1 MYKLLRWAGSFAPT
15 PSFTLPREVMK
26 IRNAFK
32 NLGAA
37 LLLSM
42 SASGVFAGPVILG
55 GDDLTD
61 HGSRSG
67 GANLLGW
74 KYIEL
79 AISNLLT
86 NQTRAGVTTSDI
98 AAIGSAPNPSFTGG
112 NAGGAIGSAA
122 DVLGRTVSYFD
133 GAAAINQFFANLIS
147 GAINP
152 KVIWF
157 AGNGAVNDI
166 DPADG
171 AAITANAAVI
181 NAFVAAGGGLMAHGS
196 GGDAYGWLSTLL
208 PGLVEGG
215 NCDSNGATLT
225 AAGQAA
231 FPGLTN
237 NNVNGTAG
245 PCHSLFSGNLGGL
258 VPLVLDA
265 NGLPYIIGGGGSTL
279 IQCGQTGQPVCPPQ
293 NVPVPQTVALLGL
306 GLAAMAKMRRRRV

>member
-1 MYKLLRWAGSFAPT
+1 MRKLLKLKW
-15 PSFTLPREVMK
+15 V
-26 IRNAFK
+26 FK
-32 NLGAA
+32 NLSAA
-37 LLLSM
+37 VLLSIG
-42 SASGVFAGPVILG
+42 ASGVFAGPVILG

-61 HGSRSG
+61 HGSRTA
-67 GANLLGW
+67 GANQLGW

-86 NQTRAGVTTSDI
+86 NQTRAGVSTSDI
-98 AAIGSAPNPSFTGG
+98 AAIGSTPNPSFTGG

-133 GAAAINQFFANLIS
+133 GATAINQFFANLIS

-152 KVIWF
+152 KVIWL
-157 AGNGAVNDI
+157 AGTNAVNNI
-166 DPADG
+166 DSAEG

-196 GGDAYGWLSTLL
+196 GGDAYGWLSALL
-208 PGLVEGG
+208 PGLAEGG
-215 NCDSNGATLT
+215 SCNSTGATLT

-237 NNVNGTAG
+237 NNVNGNAG
-245 PCHSLFSGNLGGL
+245 PCHSSFSGNLGGL

-265 NGLPYIIGGGGSTL
+265 SGLPYIIGGGGSTL
-279 IQCGQTGQPVCPPQ
+279 IQCGQAGQPVCPPQ

-306 GLAAMAKMRRRRV
+306 GLAAMAKLRRRRV